1 MAISALI
8 GLVGLASD
16 GPGFLAPQRKI
27 DVIFRDGQG
36 IRIGSP
42 VRVAGLDSGNVV
54 DLDLVP
60 VEGTLRAKVRISLP
74 AKLVKMFREDVR
86 ITIQPALTGM
96 SHVNIVSTGPLGSP
110 PQGRTDDHGDRDLV
124 LRPHPRAGRPG
135 AGRSRNDIRHMI
147 AQARDTVD
155 SAVPRLKQFLA
166 SVEETSTNMKEM
178 GESLRPSVESMIGQ
192 FDEMARRIRV
202 NTPRIE
208 STIARVDEISG
219 QVQGIVTENREN
231 VRQTMSSVR
240 DLAASLT
247 DVVGKDRLKVERLL
261 DGLDVMR
268 ARAER
273 VLYQA
278 DQIAGQ
284 IAAILVRGRV
294 EIERSITNVRDATD
308 WGKKLVQKIYA
319 NPFVL
324 SPFYK
329 PNHEDL
335 RVRGSTPPPW
345 PSAMP
350 RQELRDAVKTIDVM
364 SSRPANPQQQEEIQK
379 IRQRLIT
386 VTNQL
391 NETSQRLAEAL
402 KQSNGRERL
411 RR

>member
-1 MAISALI
+1 MSAHFSAREFSVGLIVIVAISALI

-96 SHVNIVSTGPLGSP
+96 SHVNIVSTGRSEVPLK
-110 PQGRTDDHGDRDLV
+110 
-124 LRPHPRAGRPG
+124 AGQMITGIETSFFDPILEQVGLGPG
-135 AGRSRNDIRHMI
+135 ERNDIRHMI

-166 SVEETSTNMKEM
+166 SVEETLTNMKEM

-192 FDEMARRIRV
+192 FDEMARRIRA

-247 DVVGKDRLKVERLL
+247 DVVGKDRIKVERLL

-268 ARAER
+268 AAPSACSTRPTR
-273 VLYQA
+273 SP
-278 DQIAGQ
+278 GRSPPSWS
-284 IAAILVRGRV
+284 AAASRSNGRSPTSATPPTGA
-294 EIERSITNVRDATD
+294 RSWCRRSTPTRSSSARSTSRTTKTF
-308 WGKKLVQKIYA
+308 GL
-319 NPFVL
+319 
-324 SPFYK
+324 
-329 PNHEDL
+329 
-335 RVRGSTPPPW
+335 RGSTPPPW

-350 RQELRDAVKTIDVM
+350 RRSCGMPSRRSTSCRVARLTP
-364 SSRPANPQQQEEIQK
+364 SSR
-379 IRQRLIT
+379 
-386 VTNQL
+386 
-391 NETSQRLAEAL
+391 
-402 KQSNGRERL
+402 
-411 RR
+411 RRSRRSASGSSP